1 MVFVV
6 GTEVQQVLA
15 TDNLDDDTGLTDTT
29 TCMSDASCSTVCTE
43 VKIDEKEIKFRKDT
57 DASAMSAV
65 TLRICVQSIMTAGS
79 NTLYAYTD
87 ANSVTATGHVEFPSD
102 LSTGDNDFTVTQ
114 ALLDEIFGGASADF
128 TIRVVSEFGSKNKI
142 GEMSIEYTVPLIEII
157 GVTKDD
163 DDNIDDL
170 MPLVLW
176 RRQGGS
182 APYDWTQKQKLTSTV
197 TTGAYIFSYED
208 DSQQYRVFGQNTDG
222 TESDITPEVQG
233 V

>member
-1 MVFVV
+1 MVFIV
-6 GTEVQQVLA
+6 GTEVQLVEA
-15 TDNLDDDTGLTDTT
+15 TSDEGDDASLSDQTS
-29 TCMSDASCSTVCTE
+29 CMGDASCATSCIE
-43 VKIDEKEIKFRKDT
+43 VKEDEKQIKFRKDS
-57 DASAMSAV
+57 DASAMSSV
-65 TLRICVQSIMTAGS
+65 TFRLCVQSIMTSGT

-87 ANSVTATGHVEFPSD
+87 ANSVTTTAHIEFPSD
-102 LSTGDNDFTVTQ
+102 LSTGDNDFTITQ
-114 ALLDEIFGGASADF
+114 AFLDEIFGGASADF
-128 TIRVVSEFGSKNKI
+128 TLRVISEFGSKNKC
-142 GEMSIEYTVPLIEII
+142 GECSLEYTIPLVDII

-170 MPLVLW
+170 MPLVLF

-182 APYDWTQKQKLTSTV
+182 APYDWTQVQKLTSTV
-197 TTGAYIFSYED
+197 TTGAYTFSYED

>member
-1 MVFVV
+1 MTFVV
-6 GTEVQQVLA
+6 GTEVQQLLA
-15 TDNLDDDTGLTDTT
+15 TSDEGDDTGLTDVTS
-29 TCMSDASCSTVCTE
+29 CMSDASCAVSCVE
-43 VKIDEKEIKFRKDT
+43 VKQDEKQVKFRKNS
-57 DASAMSAV
+57 DASAMSSV
-65 TLRICVQSIMTAGS
+65 TFRVCVQSIMTAGT

-87 ANSVTATGHVEFPSD
+87 ANSVTATGHVEFPSN

-128 TIRVVSEFGSKNKI
+128 TIRIISEFGSKNKI
-142 GEMSIEYTVPLIEII
+142 GECSIEYTIPLIDII

-170 MPLVLW
+170 MPLCLF

-182 APYDWTQKQKLTSTV
+182 APYDWTQVDKLTSTV
-197 TTGAYIFSYED
+197 TTGAYQFSYED